1 MIAAT
6 TNSWSFVVAVVIVA
20 ALVGA
25 VAYWWMK
32 THDRS

>member
-6 TNSWSFVVAVVIVA
+6 TNSWSFAIAVVVVAV
-20 ALVGA
+20 LVGA

-32 THDRS
+32 THDRP